1 MRENINIQGH
11 ISENF
16 LKKYIRKHVY
26 MNKIT
31 Q

>member
-11 ISENF
+11 MSENF
-16 LKKYIRKHVY
+16 LKKYIIEHIY

-31 Q
+31 